1 MQYKALREVI
11 DVIVFFLEDRRIEVS
26 GVIRLNF
33 VALKLKLLEPVGF
46 FVCFSIFQ

>member
-11 DVIVFFLEDRRIEVS
+11 DVIVFLEDRRIEVS
-26 GVIRLNF
+26 GVIRLHF

>member
-11 DVIVFFLEDRRIEVS
+11 DVIVFLEDRRIEVS

-33 VALKLKLLEPVGF
+33 VALKLKLLEPDGF